1 MHVFGTRT
9 LEILGCVAAV
19 SCMCVVVLIGFV
31 KLGIPPHAPS
41 GPRFFHCC
49 RFQVEA
55 LLDRIGGEAPVMQY
69 VARSFQELGY
79 GSWAYRVVNS
89 AGLGDVV

>member
-1 MHVFGTRT
+1 MQNWASNRMHHRDQ
-9 LEILGCVAAV
+9 E
-19 SCMCVVVLIGFV
+19 
-31 KLGIPPHAPS
+31 
-41 GPRFFHCC
+41 FFHCC